1 VPIPII
7 PELQTRKSRGNH
19 DKIVSP
25 ACFQDI
31 IFKTNPMRRKNLMD
45 TKEALKSIQILDGL
59 EEEQYEMLLPDTE
72 IVEKKEGETLF
83 SVGDEASC
91 IFFMLEG
98 KLSIQVKLS
107 SRPETVGIVVLQNFG
122 QMVGWSGL
130 IGGSYYTA
138 AGVCQAD
145 TKLLCIKGTELM
157 KVLEHNPCTGFAVMR
172 EISQVISSR
181 IRNLQSVVLKTI

>member
-1 VPIPII
+1 
-7 PELQTRKSRGNH
+7 
-19 DKIVSP
+19 
-25 ACFQDI
+25 
-31 IFKTNPMRRKNLMD
+31 MD
-45 TKEALKSIQILDGL
+45 VKEALKSIQILDGL
-59 EEEQYEMLLPDTE
+59 EKEQYEMLLPHTE
-72 IVEKKEGETLF
+72 IVEKKEGENLF
-83 SVGDEASC
+83 SVGDEATC
-91 IFFMLEG
+91 VFFLLEG

-138 AGVCQAD
+138 AGLCLAD
-145 TKLLCIKGTELM
+145 SKLLCVNGIELM

-172 EISQVISSR
+172 EISKVISSR